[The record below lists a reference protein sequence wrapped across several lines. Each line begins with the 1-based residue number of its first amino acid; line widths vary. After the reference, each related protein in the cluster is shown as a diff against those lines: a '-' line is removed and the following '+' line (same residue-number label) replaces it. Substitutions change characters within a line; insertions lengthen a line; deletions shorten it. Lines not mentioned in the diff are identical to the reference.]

1 LRGLRAIILRQ
12 AAIFSGRIVAASGPG
27 PWRAPISRF
36 QGAGICKRV
45 SMELRDKK
53 ILIVGLARTGVAVAR
68 FLAQAGAQVTI
79 TDMREEEE
87 LSESVAELSD
97 LVIGF
102 EFGRHVPYSF
112 LMADLIVVSPGVP
125 MDIKPLVMARAQR
138 RRVVSEVELAS
149 WFIKAP
155 MVAITG
161 TNGKTTTTTLI
172 GEIFRACGFDTFV
185 GGNIGNPLIELA
197 SSGQEVDR
205 VVVELS
211 SFQLEGVESFR
222 PHVAVLLN
230 LTEDHLDRYQS
241 FQQYIEAKLRIFEN
255 QTADDFAVLNM
266 DDPLVAA
273 LAPKLAACV
282 FPMSRLQELEEGI
295 SYRDG
300 FITFSH
306 RGRVLRF
313 GTEGFL
319 LKGVHNLDNIM
330 ASLAATLLMRC
341 EGECAYAAVRSF
353 KGLPHRMEFVAE
365 IGGVAWYEDSKG
377 TNVGSVVKSL
387 ESFDSGITLIAG
399 GKDKGGSYQPLAPL
413 VSSRVSHLVLIG
425 EARPRM
431 NEELGALTDTHLAES
446 LEEAVEIARTLTR
459 PGGVVLFSPACSSF
473 DMFKDYQE
481 RAERFQALVR
491 EAESKGKA

>member
-1 LRGLRAIILRQ
+1 
-12 AAIFSGRIVAASGPG
+12 
-27 PWRAPISRF
+27 
-36 QGAGICKRV
+36 
-45 SMELRDKK
+45 MELRDKK
-53 ILIVGLARTGVAVAR
+53 ILVVGLAKTGVAVAR
-68 FLAQAGAQVTI
+68 FLAGAGAFVTV
-79 TDMREEEE
+79 TDMREDDALKDVLE
-87 LSESVAELSD
+87 ELSD
-97 LVIGF
+97 LDITY
-102 EFGRHVPYSF
+102 ELGRHVPYTF

-125 MDIKPLVMARAQR
+125 MDIKPLQMARSQK

-161 TNGKTTTTTLI
+161 TNGKTTTTTLT
-172 GEIFRACGFDTFV
+172 GEIFKACGFETFV

-197 SSGQEVDR
+197 SSGEEVER

-222 PHVAVLLN
+222 PHVAALLN
-230 LTEDHLDRYQS
+230 LTEDHLDRYHT
-241 FQQYIEAKLRIFEN
+241 FQEYIDAKLRIFEN
-255 QTADDFAVLNM
+255 QGPDDFAVLNI

-273 LAPKLAACV
+273 CAGKLKAQL
-282 FPMSRLQELEEGI
+282 FPMSRLHELEEGI

-306 RGRVLRF
+306 RGKVLRF
-313 GTEGFL
+313 GTAGFK

-330 ASLAATLLMRC
+330 ASMAATLLMRC
-341 EGECAYAAVRSF
+341 DGDCAYAAVASF

-365 IGGVAWYEDSKG
+365 VAGVEYYEDSKG

-399 GKDKGGSYQPLAPL
+399 GKDKGGSYEPLAPL
-413 VSSRVSHLVLIG
+413 VKARVSHLVLIG
-425 EARPRM
+425 EAKARM
-431 NEELGALTDTHLAES
+431 NEALGSLTETHLAGT
-446 LEEAVEIARTLTR
+446 LEEAVDIARKATR

-473 DMFKDYQE
+473 DMFKNYEE
-481 RAERFQALVR
+481 RAERFKAAVR
-491 EAESKGKA
+491 AAKDEEEK